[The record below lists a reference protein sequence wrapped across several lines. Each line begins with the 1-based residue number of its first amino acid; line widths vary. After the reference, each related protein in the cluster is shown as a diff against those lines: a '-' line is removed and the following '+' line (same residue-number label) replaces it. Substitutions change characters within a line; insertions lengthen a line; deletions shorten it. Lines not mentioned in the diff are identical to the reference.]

1 MQNYQS
7 NVAFGVASLT
17 YVVFSYSGSLFL
29 NDASNAHTPCETTW
43 IHAKS
48 TWNCNL
54 AWIISSICSLLRL
67 PFSLVIVSILD
78 FPVDFSIADTRLGS
92 PMDPSP
98 DSAWCRR
105 AKVTNLSWFSEFKGE
120 EKPDCFFHETIK
132 SRSQVHSRV
141 DNCKRAKGSQY
152 ITFWHDHSV
161 GCCLDRSLG
170 RIM

>member
-1 MQNYQS
+1 MYSHNHILIRCRTTNQPWLS
-7 NVAFGVASLT
+7 EWPASLIL
-17 YVVFSYSGSLFL
+17 YFSYSGSLFL

-48 TWNCNL
+48 TGNCNL

-105 AKVTNLSWFSEFKGE
+105 AKVTNLSM
-120 EKPDCFFHETIK
+120 
-132 SRSQVHSRV
+132 RQQSRV
-141 DNCKRAKGSQY
+141 DHRCTAGSITAKGPEAHNISLSDAT
-152 ITFWHDHSV
+152 IP
-161 GCCLDRSLG
+161 LDAA
-170 RIM
+170 

>member
-1 MQNYQS
+1 MYSHNHILIRCRTTNQPWLS
-7 NVAFGVASLT
+7 EWPASLIL
-17 YVVFSYSGSLFL
+17 YFSYSGSLFL
-29 NDASNAHTPCETTW
+29 NASNAHTQCETTW

-105 AKVTNLSWFSEFKGE
+105 AKVTNLSMRK
-120 EKPDCFFHETIK
+120 TIK
-132 SRSQVHSRV
+132 SRPQVHSRV
-141 DNCKRAKGSQY
+141 DNCKRARGSQY

-161 GCCLDRSLG
+161 GCCVDKSLG

>member
-1 MQNYQS
+1 MYSHNHILIRCRTTNQLWLS
-7 NVAFGVASLT
+7 EWPASLIL
-17 YVVFSYSGSLFL
+17 YFSISGSLFL
-29 NDASNAHTPCETTW
+29 NDASNAHTQCETTW

-98 DSAWCRR
+98 DSACRR
-105 AKVTNLSWFSEFKGE
+105 AKVTNLSM
-120 EKPDCFFHETIK
+120 
-132 SRSQVHSRV
+132 RQQSRV
-141 DNCKRAKGSQY
+141 DHRCTAGSITAKGPKAHNISLSDTT
-152 ITFWHDHSV
+152 IP
-161 GCCLDRSLG
+161 LDAA
-170 RIM
+170 